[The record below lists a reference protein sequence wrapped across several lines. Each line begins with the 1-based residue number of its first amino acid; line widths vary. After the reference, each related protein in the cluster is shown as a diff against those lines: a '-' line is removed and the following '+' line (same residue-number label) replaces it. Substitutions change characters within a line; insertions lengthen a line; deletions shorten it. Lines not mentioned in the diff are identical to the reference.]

1 MLKKLRRRF
10 IAAAM
15 AAFTSVV
22 LVLLCIVNLWNYG
35 NVTRQQDD
43 TLDMLSRFE
52 KEGKPP
58 ISAPEANTPGP
69 LKHFSPEVR
78 YMMRFFVV
86 YCNANGE
93 IIRINQDNIASISKE
108 EAINFVHHVQEG
120 NHTSGYYEKY
130 RYLVSET
137 NQGTAFFFLNSEREL
152 QATKSL
158 LFVTALVATSC
169 LLAVFI
175 LVYAFSRRAIAPFVR
190 NIEMQKQF
198 ITDAGHELKTPLT
211 AISTSADV
219 LSMELENNE
228 WVQNIQSQSTRMSRL
243 IADLVTLSRLDEER
257 PLLEMKEFSLS
268 EAIWEISEPFSTLA
282 EATGK
287 EYIQKIEDDINFIGD
302 RNAIQQMVSILLDN
316 ANKYSNTNGKIRLEV
331 CKKRRK
337 IEISVY
343 NTCNISKSENIDRL
357 FDRFYRSETSRSDRN
372 SYGIGLSIAKS
383 IAENH
388 NGTIR
393 AECVDNFAIWFIV
406 TL

>member
-1 MLKKLRRRF
+1 MLKKLRQRF
-10 IAAAM
+10 IGAAM
-15 AAFTSVV
+15 VSFSAVV
-22 LVLLCIVNLWNYG
+22 LILLCIINLWNYN

-43 TLDMLSRFE
+43 TLEMLSRFD

-58 ISAPEANTPGP
+58 ISPAEPNIPGP
-69 LKHFSPEVR
+69 FKQFSPEVR

-86 YCNANGE
+86 YCDTNGDVFK
-93 IIRINQDNIASISKE
+93 INQDNIASVSKE
-108 EAINFVHHVQEG
+108 EAIAFVRHVQEDDR
-120 NHTSGYYEKY
+120 TSGYYEGY
-130 RYLVSET
+130 RYLVNET
-137 NQGTAFFFLNSEREL
+137 NHGTTFYFLNSEREL

-158 LFVTALVATSC
+158 LLFTGLVAICC
-169 LLAVFI
+169 LFAVFV
-175 LVYAFSRRAIAPFVR
+175 LVYAFSRRAIAPYIR

-219 LSMELENNE
+219 LAMELENNE
-228 WVQNIQSQSTRMSRL
+228 WVQNIQSQSNRMSKL

-257 PLLEMKEFSLS
+257 PFLEMKEFSLS
-268 EAIWEISEPFSTLA
+268 EAIWEISEPFLTLA

-287 EYIQKIEDDINFIGD
+287 EYVQHIEDDINFIGD
-302 RNAIQQMVSILLDN
+302 KNAIQQMVSILLDN
-316 ANKYSNTNGKIRLEV
+316 ANKYCDSSGKIRLDV
-331 CKKRRK
+331 SKKRRK

-343 NTCNISKSENIDRL
+343 NTCHISTSENINRF
-357 FDRFYRSETSRSDRN
+357 FDRFYRSETSRNDRN

-393 AECVDNFAIWFIV
+393 AESVDNSAIWFIV

>member
-10 IAAAM
+10 IGAAM

-22 LVLLCIVNLWNYG
+22 LVLLCVVNLWNYG

-43 TLDMLSRFE
+43 TLKMLSRFE

-58 ISAPEANTPGP
+58 ISAPEGNIPAP

-86 YCNANGE
+86 YCDANGVVL
-93 IIRINQDNIASISKE
+93 RINQDNIASVSKE
-108 EAINFVHHVQEG
+108 EAITFVRHVQQSDR
-120 NHTSGYYEKY
+120 TSGYYEGY

-158 LFVTALVATSC
+158 LLMTALVAISC

-228 WVQNIQSQSTRMSRL
+228 WVQNIQSQSTRMSKL

-257 PLLEMKEFSLS
+257 PFLEMKEFSLS

-282 EATGK
+282 EATKK
-287 EYIQKIEDDINFIGD
+287 EYIQQIEDDIVYVGD

-316 ANKYSNTNGKIRLEV
+316 ANKYSEEKGKIRLEV

-337 IEISVY
+337 VEISVY
-343 NTCNISKSENIDRL
+343 NTCHISKSENIDRL
-357 FDRFYRSETSRSDRN
+357 FDRFYRSETSRNDRN

-388 NGTIR
+388 SGTIR
-393 AECVDNFAIWFIV
+393 AERIDNNAIWFIV